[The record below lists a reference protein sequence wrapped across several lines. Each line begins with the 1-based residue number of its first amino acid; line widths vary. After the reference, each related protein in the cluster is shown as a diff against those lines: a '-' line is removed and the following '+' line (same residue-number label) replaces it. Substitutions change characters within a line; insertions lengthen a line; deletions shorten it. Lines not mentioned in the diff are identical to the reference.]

1 MSLYQTLSEDLKQA
15 MKAGDVFKR
24 DTLRLLQSA
33 VKNVAIDKRQAPAEL
48 ADAEVEAVIK
58 KLVKQRKDSVEQY
71 EAGNRPDLA
80 AQEKEELDFLATY
93 LPAAMPESELQHLVS
108 EALTEAGI
116 TTKDQMGQAMGV
128 VMKKVAGRASG
139 DDVKRVVMSL
149 LS

>member
-33 VKNVAIDKRQAPAEL
+33 VKNVAIEKRQAPAEL
-48 ADAEVEAVIK
+48 PDAEVEAVIK

-93 LPAAMPESELQHLVS
+93 LPAAMPESELQNLVS
-108 EALTEAGI
+108 EALAEAGI
-116 TTKDQMGQAMGV
+116 ATKDQMGQAMGV